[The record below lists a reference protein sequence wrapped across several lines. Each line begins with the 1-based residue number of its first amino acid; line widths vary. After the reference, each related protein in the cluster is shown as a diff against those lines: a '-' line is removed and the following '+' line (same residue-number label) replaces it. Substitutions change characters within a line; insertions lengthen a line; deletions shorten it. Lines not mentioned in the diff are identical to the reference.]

1 MNVGAEKRAELSRA
15 RHQVVIQC
23 QQRLRP
29 TMGMA
34 PSSRLSLGKAGCPL
48 VRYFSSATSQ
58 VRLRA
63 ENTPS
68 SRRIRSFSS
77 KGDLE
82 SASVLTTFV
91 LFPLRPQLAQGG
103 NWKGWLWEYTASSF
117 YFLFAQ
123 VGVQVECWYP
133 VVTGYYK
140 LVLEFPQT
148 SSRISIIKI
157 PPLIHSHWWPWRP

>member
-1 MNVGAEKRAELSRA
+1 MLYGSLNVGAEKRAELSRA

-82 SASVLTTFV
+82 SASQSRLH
-91 LFPLRPQLAQGG
+91 L
-103 NWKGWLWEYTASSF
+103 SF
-117 YFLFAQ
+117 FLY
-123 VGVQVECWYP
+123 GHSWP
-133 VVTGYYK
+133 RGVTGKDDFGNTQLHPFTSCLLK
-140 LVLEFPQT
+140 LG
-148 SSRISIIKI
+148 SR
-157 PPLIHSHWWPWRP
+157 